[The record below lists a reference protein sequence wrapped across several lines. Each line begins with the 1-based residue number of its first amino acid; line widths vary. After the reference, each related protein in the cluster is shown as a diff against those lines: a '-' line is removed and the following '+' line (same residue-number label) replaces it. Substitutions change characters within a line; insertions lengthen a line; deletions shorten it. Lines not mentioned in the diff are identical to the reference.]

1 INTTIFLNSTA
12 SIQYVLR
19 GEGQST
25 ILDLDSYDGSK
36 YAFHLNA
43 DASKNRVI
51 DWPHNPRLYLA
62 DLRVV
67 GTNSTAAD
75 FLYWRQTGIIV
86 QRVFLDYIRYG
97 FYADDYC
104 DRVALRD
111 IDWRNPRSG
120 GQLLYLRQGDAFLL
134 DGANIY
140 PHNSPGLLLT
150 FSGGF
155 KVSRVIGGIHTIRD
169 CQGGVFENCHLETG
183 GELKIGNCTITVR
196 DNYFSNVDKPNGYV
210 ILVDNGISSVWHSK
224 NQVLLEHNIFSSY
237 ISSAGQ
243 SRDEDVRLV
252 LGNRDVI
259 VFRDNCGNISLTNEF
274 RTENVG
280 IYVRSTDSQLDAA
293 LKKHMGRLAGD
304 VVISRENG
312 EWRVWSPQA
321 WEVKQCSAPSMY
333 WAGESSK
340 PSNLPQGTY
349 YYRAAYYNEV
359 GHTNGSAEWN
369 VTTSV
374 DNKAVAFDISV
385 GSAYGILRIWRGT
398 SSGTYD
404 RYADVPV
411 CGCQVEL
418 FDLGDTLSGYSWIT
432 TDVPSVPSD
441 NTLMDGIITSQGKR
455 QFWASAAPSSSEF
468 EGQKG
473 DIVWNTGP
481 SAGGTP
487 GWICVTAG
495 NPGTWKAMA
504 NLAN

>member
-1 INTTIFLNSTA
+1 
-12 SIQYVLR
+12 
-19 GEGQST
+19 
-25 ILDLDSYDGSK
+25 
-36 YAFHLNA
+36 
-43 DASKNRVI
+43 VI

-280 IYVRSTDSQLDAA
+280 IYV
-293 LKKHMGRLAGD
+293 
-304 VVISRENG
+304 
-312 EWRVWSPQA
+312 
-321 WEVKQCSAPSMY
+321 VKQCSAPSMY

-468 EGQKG
+468 EGSVSRPA
-473 DIVWNTGP
+473 IR
-481 SAGGTP
+481 AP
-487 GWICVTAG
+487 GKPWPIWPTRGRLKRLRGLRFWHC
-495 NPGTWKAMA
+495 KK
-504 NLAN
+504 